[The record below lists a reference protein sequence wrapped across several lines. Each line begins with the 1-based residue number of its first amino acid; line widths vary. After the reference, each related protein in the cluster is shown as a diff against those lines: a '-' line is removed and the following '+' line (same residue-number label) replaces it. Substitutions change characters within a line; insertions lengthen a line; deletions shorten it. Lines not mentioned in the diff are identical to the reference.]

1 MSSLVP
7 AFHRDLG
14 DMEEPRY
21 FNEMVEDFKAAN
33 DGRHPFTRPEG
44 SKEVT
49 SEDEGSDTD
58 SED

>member
-1 MSSLVP
+1 MNSLVP
-7 AFHRDLG
+7 AFRADLG

-44 SKEVT
+44 AKEVA
-49 SEDEGSDTD
+49 SEDEGPDSD